1 MSKEVIVS
9 SLLVITAVVAVSIF
23 ATTMIPTIGKIANT
37 YSSLTTNLNEKI
49 STDIEI
55 IFIKADSSGVTF
67 WVKNVGL
74 YKIPKSLLNFSD
86 VFIISNNTMH
96 HYTLSNLNYVIESGD
111 NDEYWEYGE
120 TLRVEVDMTLDKGNY
135 ILVFVLYNGIKDTE
149 TFSI

>member
-9 SLLVITAVVAVSIF
+9 ALLVITSVVAVSIF
-23 ATTMIPTIGKIANT
+23 ATTMIPTISKMANT

-49 STDIEI
+49 STDMEI
-55 IFIKADSSGVTF
+55 IFVKANSSNITF

-74 YKIPKSLLNFSD
+74 HRIPLSLLNLSD
-86 VFIISNNTMH
+86 VFIISNNTML
-96 HYTLSNLNYVIESGD
+96 HYTLSNLNYVIENGD

-120 TLRVEVDMTLDKGNY
+120 TLKVNIDVTLDSGNY
-135 ILVFVLYNGIKDTE
+135 LLIFVLYNGIKDTE

>member
-1 MSKEVIVS
+1 MSKEAIVS
-9 SLLVITAVVAVSIF
+9 ALLVITSVVAVSIF
-23 ATTMIPTIGKIANT
+23 ATTMIPTISKMANT

-55 IFIKADSSGVTF
+55 IFVKANNSSVTF

-74 YKIPKSLLNFSD
+74 HKIPISLLNLSD
-86 VFIISNNTMH
+86 VFIISNNTML
-96 HYTLSNLNYVIESGD
+96 HYTLSDLNYVIENGD

-120 TLRVEVDMTLDKGNY
+120 TLKVNVNIALNSGNY
-135 ILVFVLYNGIKDTE
+135 LLIFVLYNGIKDIE

>member
-9 SLLVITAVVAVSIF
+9 ALLVITAVVAVSIF

>member
-9 SLLVITAVVAVSIF
+9 ALLVITAVVAVSIF
-23 ATTMIPTIGKIANT
+23 ATTMIPTIGKMANT

-55 IFIKADSSGVTF
+55 IFVKANSSSVTF

-86 VFIISNNTMH
+86 VFIISNNTMY
-96 HYTLSNLNYVIESGD
+96 HYTLSNLNYVIENGN
-111 NDEYWEYGE
+111 NDEYWDYGE
-120 TLRVEVDMTLDKGNY
+120 TLKVEANINLDKGNY

>member
-9 SLLVITAVVAVSIF
+9 ALLVITSVVAVSIF
-23 ATTMIPTIGKIANT
+23 ATTMIPTISKMANT

-55 IFIKADSSGVTF
+55 IFVKANESNVIF

-74 YKIPKSLLNFSD
+74 HRIPTSLLNLSD
-86 VFIISNNTMH
+86 IFIISNNTML
-96 HYTLSNLNYVIESGD
+96 HYTLSNLNYVIENGD

-120 TLRVEVDMTLDKGNY
+120 TLKVNIDVTLDSGNY
-135 ILVFVLYNGIKDTE
+135 FLIFVLYNGIKDTE

>member
-9 SLLVITAVVAVSIF
+9 ALLVITSVVAVSIF
-23 ATTMIPTIGKIANT
+23 ATTMIPTISKMANT

-55 IFIKADSSGVTF
+55 IFVKANKSSVTF

-74 YKIPKSLLNFSD
+74 HKIPISLLNLSD
-86 VFIISNNTMH
+86 VFIISNNTML
-96 HYTLSNLNYVIESGD
+96 HYTLSDLNYVIENGD

-120 TLRVEVDMTLDKGNY
+120 TLKVNVNIALNSGNY
-135 ILVFVLYNGIKDTE
+135 LLIFVLYNGIKDIE

>member
-9 SLLVITAVVAVSIF
+9 ALLVITAVVAVSIF
-23 ATTMIPTIGKIANT
+23 ATTMIPTIGKMANT

-55 IFIKADSSGVTF
+55 IFVKANSSSVTF

-74 YKIPKSLLNFSD
+74 YRIPKSLLNFSD
-86 VFIISNNTMH
+86 VFIISNNTMY
-96 HYTLSNLNYVIESGD
+96 HYTLSNLNYIIENGD
-111 NDEYWEYGE
+111 NDEYWDYGE
-120 TLRVEVDMTLDKGNY
+120 TLKVEANINLDKGNY

>member
-9 SLLVITAVVAVSIF
+9 ALLVITSVVAVSIF
-23 ATTMIPTIGKIANT
+23 ATTMIPTISKMANT

-55 IFIKADSSGVTF
+55 IFVKANNSSVTF

-74 YKIPKSLLNFSD
+74 HKIPISLLNLSD
-86 VFIISNNTMH
+86 VFIISNNTML
-96 HYTLSNLNYVIESGD
+96 HYTLSDLNYVIENGD

-120 TLRVEVDMTLDKGNY
+120 TLKVNVNIALNSGNY
-135 ILVFVLYNGIKDTE
+135 LLIFVLYNGIKDIE

>member
-9 SLLVITAVVAVSIF
+9 ALLVITAVVAVSIF
-23 ATTMIPTIGKIANT
+23 ATTMIPTIGKMANT

-55 IFIKADSSGVTF
+55 IFVKANSSSVTF

-86 VFIISNNTMH
+86 VFIISNNTMY
-96 HYTLSNLNYVIESGD
+96 HYTLSNLNYIIENGN
-111 NDEYWEYGE
+111 NDEYWDYGE
-120 TLRVEVDMTLDKGNY
+120 TLKVEANINLDKGNY

>member
-9 SLLVITAVVAVSIF
+9 ALLVITAVVAVSIF

-55 IFIKADSSGVTF
+55 IFVKANSSGVTF

-74 YKIPKSLLNFSD
+74 YRIPKSFLNLSD
-86 VFIISNNTMH
+86 VFIISNATMH
-96 HYTLSNLNYVIESGD
+96 HYTLSNLNYVIENGD

-120 TLRVEVDMTLDKGNY
+120 TLKVEANITLDKGNY
-135 ILVFVLYNGIKDTE
+135 ILMFVLYNGIKDTE

>member
-9 SLLVITAVVAVSIF
+9 ALLVITSVVAVSIF
-23 ATTMIPTIGKIANT
+23 ATTMIPTISKMANT

-55 IFIKADSSGVTF
+55 IFVKANGSNVIF

-74 YKIPKSLLNFSD
+74 HRIPTSLLNLSD
-86 VFIISNNTMH
+86 IFIISNNTML
-96 HYTLSNLNYVIESGD
+96 HYTLSNLNYVIENGD

-120 TLRVEVDMTLDKGNY
+120 TLKVNIDVTLDSGNY
-135 ILVFVLYNGIKDTE
+135 FLIFVLYNGIKDTE